1 MAADEETLCTV
12 QDVGE
17 ITARNICSYFSHPQS
32 RALIRRLADTGVKM
46 TMEIQ
51 QTGQAL
57 AGKRFVLTGTLPT
70 LGRREATAMIEAQGG
85 KVSSSVSKNT
95 SYVVAGADAG
105 SKLARAQELQVPILD
120 EAMLLRMI
128 GAADFEKHDTDTA
141 EDESTK

>member
-32 RALIRRLADTGVKM
+32 RALIRRLADAGVKM

>member
-1 MAADEETLCTV
+1 
-12 QDVGE
+12 
-17 ITARNICSYFSHPQS
+17 
-32 RALIRRLADTGVKM
+32 M

>member
-1 MAADEETLCTV
+1 M
-12 QDVGE
+12 
-17 ITARNICSYFSHPQS
+17 
-32 RALIRRLADTGVKM
+32 
-46 TMEIQ
+46 
-51 QTGQAL
+51 
-57 AGKRFVLTGTLPT
+57 LTGTLPT

-128 GAADFEKHDTDTA
+128 GAADIGAPNTDTVK
-141 EDESTK
+141 DGRTK